1 MKYPLFYLRT
11 LYGLSYQ
18 DIGNVCGVS
27 RQNVMRWEN
36 NLLQNKKM
44 ILTTD
49 DTTDQELIKSIFDQ
63 FLIIQKN
70 IDGELSGDLFD
81 SVKDRLYNTKFLS
94 KITITNELIY
104 RIVFE
109 SLLGKSTNIFED
121 TFCLNVVLSSN
132 KQMSHSLNILN
143 IDKIY
148 KQNKDLRSE
157 YNYYAAKAKDY
168 LKDIQDL
175 YKQKDVIDKKISD
188 RIHKTDYRIIK
199 HIGRILEKRGDFLH
213 PTFDEQLESIT

>member
-49 DTTDQELIKSIFDQ
+49 DTTDQELIKSVFDQ
-63 FLIIQKN
+63 FLIIQEN

-81 SVKDRLYNTKFLS
+81 LVKDRLYNTKFLN
-94 KITITNELIY
+94 KIIITNELIY

-157 YNYYAAKAKDY
+157 YNYYAAKANDY

-175 YKQKDVIDKKISD
+175 YKQKDVVDKKISD

-213 PTFDEQLESIT
+213 PTFDEQLESIM